1 MRERGGLGGLANIFG
16 DSSKKTKANDVS
28 LDSSAITDLM
38 KNQTIFRS
46 SKEPSEQ
53 QDYYSKI

>member
-53 QDYYSKI
+53 